1 MTTGGGAAPARLRLL
16 CCGVVQ
22 GVGFRPLVHRL
33 ARELGLVGEVENVV
47 GAVRLELQGE
57 RRALELLV
65 RRLPEALQPP
75 GALEPL
81 QPEWL
86 PPLDPAPAGLRIA
99 AAATEPLGPGLFAPA
114 LAADLA
120 PCPACLAELHD
131 PANRRHRYPF
141 ISCAACGPRYSIAT
155 AVPYARVH
163 TSLAAFPLCPAC
175 QAEFHDPAD
184 RRFHA
189 ETIGCPACGPRLA
202 FVAAAGVDGAAGE
215 APAGD
220 PLQQAAALLRAGGIL
235 ALQGV
240 GGFQLLVDATD
251 AQAVARLRRRKG
263 RPAKPLALLVAGPA
277 QLAAQLGRLVA
288 ISPAAER
295 QLASPA
301 APIVLLPRR
310 PGAWAALPGVAPGS
324 AALGVMLPASPLHHL
339 LARALGRPLVAT
351 SGNRS
356 GELLCID
363 PAEAQERL
371 AGIADGFLLH
381 NRPIARPL
389 DDSLLQLVE
398 GRPVLLRRARGYAP
412 AAVPLPGSLSQPL
425 PVSAPVP
432 APGGGATLLALGGDL
447 KSAPALLHRGRL
459 WPAPHLGDL
468 AGARQQQWL
477 EQGLAELRGR
487 TGAQLQAIAAD
498 AHPGYASQA
507 LAARLAHVREL
518 PLQLVQHHRAHGLA
532 VAAEHGLPLPLLAWT
547 CDGLGFA
554 PDAKGHQLWG
564 CELLWLEPDGCQ
576 RLAGLR
582 PFPLPGGEA
591 AMRQGWRVALGL
603 LAASGD
609 PAGDQAPAAC
619 RAAALALAGPE
630 GWALLAAATAAGLQ
644 APLCSSL
651 GRLFDGAA
659 ALLEVCQQ
667 SSYEGEA
674 GLRLEGLARQALAAH
689 AGVVTVTNAGAANG
703 VGEPLP
709 LADLERGWL
718 DWQPLLQR
726 LLADQAAGVP
736 AGRSALA
743 LHRSLAEGLGALAA
757 QAAQVR
763 GCRQVALAGGCF
775 QNALLLELTAA
786 ALRRRRLEPFWPEQL
801 PCNDGGLALGQ
812 LWAALAELPI
822 TKESPSG
829 APCAWPPP
837 G

>member
-1 MTTGGGAAPARLRLL
+1 MTADAGSQARLRLL
-16 CCGVVQ
+16 CRGVVQ

-33 ARELGLVGEVENVV
+33 ASARQLVGLIENVA
-47 GAVRLELQGE
+47 GAVQLELQGS
-57 RRALELLV
+57 RSALEALV
-65 RRLPEALQPP
+65 AELPWALAPP
-75 GALEPL
+75 GRLEPL

-86 PPLDPAPAGLRIA
+86 APLDPAPAGLRIA
-99 AAATEPLGPGLFAPA
+99 AAAPQPLGPGLVAPA

-131 PANRRHRYPF
+131 PANRRYRYPF
-141 ISCAACGPRYSIAT
+141 ISCAACGPRYAIAT
-155 AVPYARVH
+155 AEPYARAH

-175 QAEFHDPAD
+175 QAEFHDPSD

-202 FVAAAGVDGAAGE
+202 FVDAAGASP
-215 APAGD
+215 PAD

-240 GGFQLLVDATD
+240 GGFQVLVDATD
-251 AQAVARLRRRKG
+251 AAAVARLRRRKG
-263 RPAKPLALLVAGPA
+263 RPARPFALLVAGPA
-277 QLAAQLGRLVA
+277 QLEAQLGALVV
-288 ISPAAER
+288 ISPEAEQ
-295 QLASPA
+295 QLRGPA

-310 PGAWAALPGVAPGS
+310 PGAWEALPGVAPGS
-324 AALGVMLPASPLHHL
+324 PALGVMLPASPLHQL
-339 LARALGRPLVAT
+339 LALAVERPLVAT

-356 GELLCID
+356 GELLCTD
-363 PAEAQERL
+363 PAEARQRL

-412 AAVPLPGSLSQPL
+412 AALALPQP
-425 PVSAPVP
+425 PP
-432 APGGGATLLALGGDL
+432 PGRTLLALGGDL
-447 KSAPALLHRGRL
+447 KSAPALLHGGRL

-477 EQGLAELRGR
+477 EQGLAHLAGR
-487 TGAQLQAIAAD
+487 SDAPLIAVAAD
-498 AHPGYASQA
+498 AHPGYLSQA
-507 LAARLAHVREL
+507 AATRLAQRQGV
-518 PLQLVQHHRAHGLA
+518 PLLQVQHHRAHGLA
-532 VAAEHGLPLPLLAWT
+532 VAAEHGLALPLLAWA

-554 PDAKGHQLWG
+554 PEAAGHQLWG
-564 CELLWLEPDGCQ
+564 GELLWLEPGGVQ

-603 LAASGD
+603 LVA
-609 PAGDQAPAAC
+609 AGDGAGAQAPEAC
-619 RAAALALAGPE
+619 RAAARALAGPE
-630 GWALLAAATAAGLQ
+630 AWELLAQATAAGLQ
-644 APLCSSL
+644 APLCSAL

-659 ALLEVCQQ
+659 ALLQVCQQ
-667 SSYEGEA
+667 QSYEGEA
-674 GLRLEGLARQALAAH
+674 GLRLEGLARRALAE
-689 AGVVTVTNAGAANG
+689 GAAAAEDAPAPEG
-703 VGEPLP
+703 GALQ
-709 LADLERGWL
+709 LADPERGWL
-718 DWQPLLQR
+718 NWQPLLQR

-736 AGRSALA
+736 AARSALV
-743 LHRSLAEGLGALAA
+743 LHRSLADGLAALAA
-757 QAAQVR
+757 HAARER

-786 ALRRRRLEPFWPEQL
+786 ALRRRGLEPFWPEQL

-812 LWAALAELPI
+812 LWAALGDLPI
-822 TKESPSG
+822 TKLS
-829 APCAWPPP
+829 PPP
-837 G
+837 AHVPGHPRGDRGDPRGSAPRP